1 MGEDASA
8 FPKLIGDWLSGH
20 GKTYS
25 ILRSRDRKYGDTDD
39 VFYKKVLV
47 DVLYKEFAVNMRDIN
62 YITGY
67 SLSKTYNILR
77 DTKHVRESNIDK
89 YNELYGSLTSHLLS
103 CVGLYKKKV
112 ANE

>member
-1 MGEDASA
+1 MGEDAGA
-8 FPKLIGDWLSGH
+8 FPKLIGNWLADN
-20 GKTYS
+20 GKTFS

-39 VFYKKVLV
+39 VFYKKVLI

-67 SLSKTYNILR
+67 SNSKTYSILR
-77 DTKHVRESNIDK
+77 DIKHVRERDIEK
-89 YNELYGSLTSHLLS
+89 YNELYDSLTSHLLS